1 MSVISAYVREDWYY
15 SIESIKEM
23 FLFNKESYSTEEEV
37 SRHLKSYIKE
47 LLSRNILK
55 AEKKQQPDEA
65 DIEFENYD
73 DSDLVAN
80 TKRYK
85 FSFVGIAICQ
95 NRIIYVYPKYIGSA
109 TALPTYEPQK
119 ELTQVVRVIEK
130 YSREKTKQ
138 DIRDIDLFVNEDDN
152 SKPNT
157 LSVML
162 FLLEDYASNGP
173 YETDEAIIE
182 INGSDNILWQKTIDD
197 TYPIITD
204 NRPLY
209 VELYTQ
215 RNVCDDYDFIRR
227 LHAYVV
233 TSCSYEIDAA
243 GLNDFFSLPYAE
255 ISDDEIDS
263 FGDTDYILEKLDLA
277 LSETFDDRK
286 IMVLKAMKLYF
297 KSSKMLVGD
306 TEIQLIGTRS
316 FNLIWEE
323 VCAKVF
329 KSQKADKSRHPDVT
343 EIEPNIDYSV
353 INKEFTQKP
362 PTLVELIKQPIW
374 KKYKKGST
382 GLPTATLK
390 PDYLRFENTGQR
402 NHYIFYILDAKYYCP
417 VWTDNKIEGQP
428 GVEDVAK
435 QYMYFIA
442 YKDILKQL
450 REVQHQTVEVKN
462 YFLMPQRENDP
473 KVMGYVKFDV
483 LKDLDIDI
491 GLGVVEVRM
500 LSPTFMFNHYLNNTT
515 ANLADLQ

>member
-23 FLFNKESYSTEEEV
+23 FLFNKESYSTEEEA

-138 DIRDIDLFVNEDDN
+138 DIRDINLFVDEDDN
-152 SKPNT
+152 GKPNT

-162 FLLEDYASNGP
+162 FLLEDYATNGP

-209 VELYTQ
+209 VE
-215 RNVCDDYDFIRR
+215 
-227 LHAYVV
+227 
-233 TSCSYEIDAA
+233 
-243 GLNDFFSLPYAE
+243 
-255 ISDDEIDS
+255 
-263 FGDTDYILEKLDLA
+263 
-277 LSETFDDRK
+277 
-286 IMVLKAMKLYF
+286 
-297 KSSKMLVGD
+297 
-306 TEIQLIGTRS
+306 
-316 FNLIWEE
+316 
-323 VCAKVF
+323 
-329 KSQKADKSRHPDVT
+329 
-343 EIEPNIDYSV
+343 
-353 INKEFTQKP
+353 
-362 PTLVELIKQPIW
+362 
-374 KKYKKGST
+374 
-382 GLPTATLK
+382 
-390 PDYLRFENTGQR
+390 
-402 NHYIFYILDAKYYCP
+402 
-417 VWTDNKIEGQP
+417 
-428 GVEDVAK
+428 
-435 QYMYFIA
+435 
-442 YKDILKQL
+442 
-450 REVQHQTVEVKN
+450 
-462 YFLMPQRENDP
+462 
-473 KVMGYVKFDV
+473 
-483 LKDLDIDI
+483 
-491 GLGVVEVRM
+491 
-500 LSPTFMFNHYLNNTT
+500 
-515 ANLADLQ
+515 

>member
-15 SIESIKEM
+15 SVENIKEI
-23 FLFNKESYSTEEEV
+23 FSFNIENYSTEEEAN
-37 SRHLKSYIKE
+37 RRLKVYLKE

-55 AEKKQQPDEA
+55 IERKHQPDEA

-73 DSDLVAN
+73 DEDLVEN

-109 TALPTYEPQK
+109 NALPTYKPK
-119 ELTQVVRVIEK
+119 NELAQVIRVIEK

-138 DIRDIDLFVNEDDN
+138 DIRDIDLFVDEDD
-152 SKPNT
+152 KGKKNT

-162 FLLEDYASNGP
+162 YLLEDYSANGP
-173 YETDEAIIE
+173 YETDESIIE
-182 INGSDNILWQKTIDD
+182 INGSDNILWQKTIDE

-204 NRPLY
+204 NRPCY
-209 VELYTQ
+209 VEMYTQ
-215 RNVCDDYDFIRR
+215 RNISDDYDFIRR

-233 TSCSYEIDAA
+233 TQCSYEIENA
-243 GLNDFFSLPYAE
+243 GLNDFFNLPYAE
-255 ISDDEIDS
+255 ISDDELAS
-263 FGDTDYILEKLDLA
+263 FGDVDYILSCLDSALA
-277 LSETFDDRK
+277 ETFDDRK
-286 IMVLKAMKLYF
+286 ISVLKAMKLYF
-297 KSSKMLVGD
+297 KSNRILVGD

-329 KSQKADKSRHPDVT
+329 KSQKSDKSRHPNVD
-343 EIEPNIDYSV
+343 EIQPHIDYSI
-353 INKEFTQKP
+353 INKEFAQKP
-362 PTLVELIKQPIW
+362 PTLIELIKQPVW
-374 KKYKKGST
+374 KKYKKGSK
-382 GLPTATLK
+382 GIPTATLK
-390 PDYLRFENTGQR
+390 PDYLRFENVGTS

-442 YKDILKQL
+442 YKDILKHL
-450 REVQHQTVEVKN
+450 REDNHQTIEVKN
-462 YFLMPQRENDP
+462 YFLMPQREDDS
-473 KVMGYVKFDV
+473 KVKGYVKFDV
-483 LKDLDIDI
+483 LKDLNLNL

-500 LSPTFMFNHYLNNTT
+500 LSPSFMFDHYLNNTT